1 MISARDASGNPKTPL
16 EGIVQIFLEFSKIQ
30 ETTAFLLEAL
40 KGNLA
45 HEGHL

>member
-1 MISARDASGNPKTPL
+1 MITVRDAQGNPKTP
-16 EGIVQIFLEFSKIQ
+16 IDQVVQVFLEFSKVQ

-45 HEGHL
+45 NEGHL